1 MGTSTEAPI
10 AAFNEDDF
18 RLDTQVIVSYAASGA
33 TIPCDTGDG
42 CGETCVDGAS
52 ACSSF
57 IDDPS

>member
-1 MGTSTEAPI
+1 MPTSTEAPI
-10 AAFNEDDF
+10 AAFSDDDF
-18 RLDTQVIVSYAASGA
+18 RLDTQVIVSYAALGA

-42 CGETCVDGAS
+42 CGNTCTDGAS

>member
-1 MGTSTEAPI
+1 MSTLTDES
-10 AAFNEDDF
+10 AATFSDDDF
-18 RLDTQVIVSYAASGA
+18 RLDTQVIVTYASLGA

-42 CGETCVDGAS
+42 CGNTCSNGAS

>member
-1 MGTSTEAPI
+1 MSTLTEAPV
-10 AAFNEDDF
+10 AAFSDDDF
-18 RLDTQVIVSYAASGA
+18 RLDTQVIVTYAASGA

-42 CGETCVDGAS
+42 CGNTCTDGAS